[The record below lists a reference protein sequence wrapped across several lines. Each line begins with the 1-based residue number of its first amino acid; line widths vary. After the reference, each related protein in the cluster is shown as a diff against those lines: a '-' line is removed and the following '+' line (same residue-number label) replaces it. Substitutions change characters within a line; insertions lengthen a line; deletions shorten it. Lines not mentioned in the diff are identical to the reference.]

1 MKKEYIK
8 PECYI
13 VKVGLES
20 MLASSDNEVGGGGEL
35 GDGEGFDSRDDYY
48 DKTPSRPGS
57 GNIWDQGW

>member
-20 MLASSDNEVGGGGEL
+20 MLASSDTEVGGDGGEL
-35 GDGEGFDSRDDYY
+35 GDGEEWDSREDYHR
-48 DKTPSRPGS
+48 PSRPGS
-57 GNIWDQGW
+57 TNIWDQGW

>member
-20 MLASSDNEVGGGGEL
+20 MLAASDINEGEENL
-35 GDGEGFDSRDDYY
+35 PLDSREDYY
-48 DKTPSRPGS
+48 DNTPSRPGS
-57 GNIWDQGW
+57 TNIWDQGW

>member
-20 MLASSDNEVGGGGEL
+20 MLASSDKEVGGGGEL
-35 GDGEGFDSRDDYY
+35 GGDEGWDSREDYHR
-48 DKTPSRPGS
+48 PSRPGS
-57 GNIWDQGW
+57 TNIWDQGW

>member
-20 MLASSDNEVGGGGEL
+20 MLASSPDDELEGGGEL
-35 GDGEGFDSRDDYY
+35 GDGEGWDSREDYHR
-48 DKTPSRPGS
+48 PSRPGS

>member
-20 MLASSDNEVGGGGEL
+20 MLAASDSDITEGGENL
-35 GDGEGFDSRDDYY
+35 PLDSREDYY
-48 DKTPSRPGS
+48 DNTPSRPGS
-57 GNIWDQGW
+57 TNIWDQGW

>member
-20 MLASSDNEVGGGGEL
+20 MLAASDMEVLPPDHEY
-35 GDGEGFDSRDDYY
+35 DDFAREDY
-48 DKTPSRPGS
+48 TPNRPGS
-57 GNIWDQGW
+57 TNIWDQGW